1 MLRPTKHSHPDR
13 TVIAVA
19 TFVLRAL
26 RRRRVISYD
35 DLKRLVAK
43 KSGSDTEVLFTPAV
57 ALLYLLG
64 LLEYQA
70 TADAFEYRGQ

>member
-19 TFVLRAL
+19 TVVLRAL
-26 RRRRVISYD
+26 RSRRVINYD
-35 DLKRLVAK
+35 DLKKLVWK
-43 KSGSDTEVLFTPAV
+43 KSGEDAEILFAPAL

-70 TADAFEYRGQ
+70 AADAFEYRGQ

>member
-19 TFVLRAL
+19 TVVLRAL
-26 RRRRVISYD
+26 RKRRVVSYD
-35 DLKRLVAK
+35 DLKILVSK
-43 KSGSDTEVLFTPAV
+43 KSGADTEVLFAPALAV
-57 ALLYLLG
+57 LYLLG